1 MMDIRES
8 GEKLRC
14 FEEFQFPYAQVPF
27 QSKIV
32 IYAAGMVGKAFHAQ
46 LKASK
51 YADIVLWVDQNWK
64 DAERGLGIEAVEKVI
79 DSRYDYL
86 IIAIDSKKTADKIRE
101 NLIQMHVPEN
111 KIVWDEYRK
120 KRNQ

>member
-1 MMDIRES
+1 MS
-8 GEKLRC
+8 GVQTCAL
-14 FEEFQFPYAQVPF
+14 P
-27 QSKIV
+27 I
-32 IYAAGMVGKAFHAQ
+32 
-46 LKASK
+46 
-51 YADIVLWVDQNWK
+51 W
-64 DAERGLGIEAVEKVI
+64 GLGIEAVEKVI